1 LIVELPKCEES
12 NSAEDIRDLIVKN
25 IENKYKEDGV
35 VEDMIYLVKMP
46 AILGYSMN
54 EIFND
59 KDRKNISEESI
70 DIFVD
75 LIEEK
80 KPDNILASMKIE
92 RIKSLTTSGTIFV
105 EEGSDPYSEQVRMTW
120 QDGDK
125 FWMRDFEVEED
136 NLKSN
141 RDWEEVSSKKFSL
154 KNLTLSL
161 VKR

>member
-1 LIVELPKCEES
+1 MIVELPKCEES

-105 EEGSDPYSEQVRMTW
+105 EEGSDPYSEQVHMTW

-125 FWMRDFEVEED
+125 FWIRDFEVEED

-141 RDWEEVSSKKFSL
+141 RDWEEVSS
-154 KNLTLSL
+154 NLLSTMFQ
-161 VKR
+161 

>member
-141 RDWEEVSSKKFSL
+141 RDWEEVSS
-154 KNLTLSL
+154 NLLSTMFQ
-161 VKR
+161 

>member
-59 KDRKNISEESI
+59 KDRKNISEEPI

-141 RDWEEVSSKKFSL
+141 RDWEEVSS
-154 KNLTLSL
+154 NLLSTMFQ
-161 VKR
+161 

>member
-1 LIVELPKCEES
+1 MIVELPKCEES

-141 RDWEEVSSKKFSL
+141 RDWEEVSS
-154 KNLTLSL
+154 NLLSTMFQ
-161 VKR
+161 

>member
-1 LIVELPKCEES
+1 MIVELPKCEES

-59 KDRKNISEESI
+59 KDRKNISEEPI

-141 RDWEEVSSKKFSL
+141 RDWEEVSS
-154 KNLTLSL
+154 NLLSTMFQ
-161 VKR
+161 